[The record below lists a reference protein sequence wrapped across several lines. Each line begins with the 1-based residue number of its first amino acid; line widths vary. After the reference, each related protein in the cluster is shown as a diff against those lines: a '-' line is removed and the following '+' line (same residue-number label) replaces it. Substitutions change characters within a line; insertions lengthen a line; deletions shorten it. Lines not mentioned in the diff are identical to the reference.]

1 MRACVL
7 HAAGDLR
14 VEDRP
19 EVDLAPDEVRLA
31 FGYGGICGSDLHYL
45 AHGRVGD
52 SIVRDPMILG
62 HEFTG
67 TVLETGS
74 SVTDMRPG
82 DAVVVNPS
90 RPCGECAYCCSG
102 RINLC
107 QAMRYMG
114 SAAKRPHEQGGFVER
129 PVVRRANC
137 VALPPGADPRL
148 AALAEPYAIALHAA
162 SRAGDL
168 TGQTV
173 LVTGAGTIGALCAIA
188 ARRQGAAHI
197 IATDVEDATLAR
209 VKALGVDRCINVATD
224 SEAVA
229 ALIAEQTVS
238 AVLECSGAAK
248 ALDLAVQAVRPAG
261 RVVQVGFLP
270 IDEGLSINALL
281 TKELEI
287 VGSYRFVD
295 EFETAVADIVDR
307 RVDVAGVVT
316 AVHGIDALD
325 LAFAEA
331 ADRRRNLKVLVHF

>member
-14 VEDRP
+14 VEDVP
-19 EVDLAPDEVRLA
+19 EADLASDEVRLA
-31 FGYGGICGSDLHYL
+31 FGHGGICGSDLHYL

-62 HEFTG
+62 HEFAG

-74 SVTDMRPG
+74 AVTDVRPG

-90 RPCGECAYCCSG
+90 RPCGDCAYCRAG
-102 RINLC
+102 RVNLC

-129 PVVRRANC
+129 PVIRRANC
-137 VALPPGADPRL
+137 VVLPPGTDTRL

-168 TGQTV
+168 SGQTV
-173 LVTGAGTIGALCAIA
+173 LVTGAGTIGALCAVA
-188 ARRQGAAHI
+188 ARRRGAARI
-197 IATDVEDATLAR
+197 IATDVEDATLDR
-209 VKALGVDRCINVATD
+209 VQALGVDRGINVAADT
-224 SEAVA
+224 EAVA
-229 ALIAEQTVS
+229 ALVAEQAVS
-238 AVLECSGAAK
+238 VVLECSGATK
-248 ALDLAVQAVRPAG
+248 ALELAVQAIRPGG
-261 RVVQVGFLP
+261 RIVQVGFLP
-270 IDEGLSINALL
+270 IDQGLSINALL

-295 EFETAVADIVDR
+295 EFETAVADIVER
-307 RVDVAGVVT
+307 RVDLSGVVT
-316 AVHGIDALD
+316 AVHGVGALD

-331 ADRRRNLKVLVHF
+331 ADRRRHLKVLVHF